1 MNGVDNVA
9 KHASSENNNVFVD
22 LGFEQQEAAKLI
34 IKSQLMIQIRK
45 WIKEND
51 LKQEEA
57 ADILH
62 VNRPRVSDVMTG
74 KIGKF
79 TIDALV
85 DMLECAGLRVS
96 VSVASHTRE

>member
-1 MNGVDNVA
+1 MSGVDSVV
-9 KHASSENNNVFVD
+9 KHTTSENNNVFVD

-79 TIDALV
+79 TIDALI
-85 DMLECAGLRVS
+85 DMLECADFRVS
-96 VSVASHTRE
+96 VSVASHMRE